1 MDGADRMSAEVVG
14 GSGGIFFWG
23 GRRGK
28 TICRPKTRK
37 AGAKEFTYRSSTI
50 GRELNIS
57 LGVNFCFGL
66 GKH

>member
-1 MDGADRMSAEVVG
+1 MEGY
-14 GSGGIFFWG
+14 FFR
-23 GRRGK
+23 GRREK
-28 TICRPKTRK
+28 AICQPKTRK

>member
-1 MDGADRMSAEVVG
+1 MG
-14 GSGGIFFWG
+14 GEE
-23 GRRGK
+23 
-28 TICRPKTRK
+28 RK
-37 AGAKEFTYRSSTI
+37 DYLPTEDDEAGAKEFTYRSSTI

>member
-1 MDGADRMSAEVVG
+1 MSAEVVG
-14 GSGGIFFWG
+14 GSGGIFFG
-23 GRRGK
+23 GEERK
-28 TICRPKTRK
+28 DICRPKTRK

>member
-1 MDGADRMSAEVVG
+1 MSAEVVG
-14 GSGGIFFWG
+14 GSGGIFFG
-23 GRRGK
+23 GEERK
-28 TICRPKTRK
+28 DYLPTEDKK

>member
-1 MDGADRMSAEVVG
+1 MSAEVVG
-14 GSGGIFFWG
+14 GSGGIFLG
-23 GRRGK
+23 GRREK
-28 TICRPKTRK
+28 AICRPKTRK

-66 GKH
+66 G

>member
-1 MDGADRMSAEVVG
+1 MG
-14 GSGGIFFWG
+14 GPDVRGGGRRQWRDIFLG